1 MQCRRITSGANKC
14 SVELCCVH
22 CCELC
27 FVHPGV
33 GSTIA
38 QLCSVHSC
46 VVLYLV
52 HPAVGSTIPQ
62 LCSVHS
68 CVVLCLVHPGVGS
81 TKVRPRSLAVHCHTT
96 TYVNQDHHHHQS
108 VQYCVQT
115 EWFSCYES
123 HLI

>member
-1 MQCRRITSGANKC
+1 MIAHSYAVFWSAMLCCRITSGANKY
-14 SVELCCVH
+14 SVDLHCVH
-22 CCELC
+22 CCELWLW
-27 FVHPGV
+27 P
-33 GSTIA
+33 
-38 QLCSVHSC
+38 
-46 VVLYLV
+46 
-52 HPAVGSTIPQ
+52 

-96 TYVNQDHHHHQS
+96 SYVNQDHHHQS